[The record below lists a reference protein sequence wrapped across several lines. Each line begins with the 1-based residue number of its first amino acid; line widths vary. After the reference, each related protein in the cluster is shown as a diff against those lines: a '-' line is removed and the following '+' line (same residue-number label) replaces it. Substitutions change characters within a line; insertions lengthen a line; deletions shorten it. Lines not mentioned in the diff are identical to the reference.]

1 VSAVTHEPLPEAPSG
16 QRRPFR
22 PGLLQLEP
30 PRLLGSRC
38 SACGTATFPA
48 RAFCPHCRAT
58 SGIEGTTLAADG
70 RIHSFTVVRQAPA
83 GVEVPYVLAQIDLA
97 DGVRIMAQVV
107 GAEPDR
113 IALGAPVALELV
125 PFPAVVGEDG
135 QPVGYRFRTRQEVT
149 A

>member
-1 VSAVTHEPLPEAPSG
+1 VTHEPLPEASSG

-58 SGIEGTTLAADG
+58 AGIEGVPLAADG
-70 RIHSFTVVRQAPA
+70 HIHSFTVVRQAPA

-97 DGVRIMAQVV
+97 DGVRVMAQVV

-113 IALGAPVALELV
+113 IALGAPVVLELV
-125 PFPAVVGEDG
+125 PFPAATGEDG
-135 QPVGYRFRTRQEVT
+135 QPVGYRFRTHQEVS